1 MLYEVIT
8 SPGLPDGSPT
18 RHTGSW
24 IGSRIGEP
32 GMNASGGFA
41 GRRQTHRLAD
51 CVEVTHVTQVTVAE
65 NPGTPDSTPKASI
78 EYTPYNFV

>member
-1 MLYEVIT
+1 
-8 SPGLPDGSPT
+8 
-18 RHTGSW
+18 
-24 IGSRIGEP
+24 
-32 GMNASGGFA
+32 MNASGGFA

-78 EYTPYNFV
+78 EYTLRIKPDRRRGARTYSGSDRRHRSSAQTSR